1 MSVKLSHDKKHI
13 SVSVSDT
20 GGGVPKKVQSSIF
33 EPFVTTKEDGKGVG
47 LGLSVVYGIVAQHE
61 GSIEVESD
69 EGKGAKF
76 VYFACSLQQNP
87 QARRFLRFSCSEEAL
102 IRS

>member
-1 MSVKLSHDKKHI
+1 MSVKLSPDKEHI
-13 SVSVSDT
+13 TLSVSDT

-61 GSIEVESD
+61 GSVEVESE
-69 EGKGAKF
+69 EGRGANF
-76 VYFACSLQQNP
+76 VLTFPIVRKKLKSGAY
-87 QARRFLRFSCSEEAL
+87 
-102 IRS
+102 